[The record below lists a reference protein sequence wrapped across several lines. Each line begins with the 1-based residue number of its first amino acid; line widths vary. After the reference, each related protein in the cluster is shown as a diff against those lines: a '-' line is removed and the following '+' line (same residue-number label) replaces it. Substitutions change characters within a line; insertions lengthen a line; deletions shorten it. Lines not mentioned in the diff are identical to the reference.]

1 MKRSKSSRILK
12 ILSYVLLITGMIVI
26 LYPFYLTIITALKTP
41 QESSQ
46 SFFSFP
52 QSFYLGNF
60 VNVLQ
65 KANYFVF
72 FRNSAVVTLVSVFL
86 IMVLIPM
93 CSYAIARNMEKRYY
107 KTMYFYL
114 LAGIFVPFQVIMV
127 PLVKY
132 LAKLKLCNIPGLII
146 MCVTLASSQGV
157 FLLVNYIRSVPRD
170 LEEAAYIDGC
180 GTVKAYVK
188 IVLPM
193 IKPILATIFVLNAL
207 WVWNDF
213 QMPLLILNQSQD
225 MWTLPLEF
233 VVDTYK
239 ENTVKVF
246 IQCVG
251 ETAFRFR
258 MYTPGNEHPF
268 DNSIYQLEGQN
279 GVNITENEEFIS
291 ISKGKIEARVRKYP
305 WEVSYYLDGKLKTKE
320 QIKDSNVDNM
330 CKNLPVGFTYDENKE
345 IIGVNETMYLY
356 ADEEFYGFGE
366 KFTDFG
372 KRGQTINCWQT
383 DALSTNTEKS
393 YKNHPFFM
401 SSRGYA
407 ILLNTYT
414 RSKFEMGSFSNVAY
428 NMSVEDKVLDYVIWM
443 GNDYKALLKSY
454 INQTGKIPM
463 IPKWALGLWMSKC
476 SYQTQDE
483 IYEVVKIS
491 KERDIKIDVIHI
503 DGWQKE
509 GDAGAWVWDYERFP
523 NPEEMIYKLKKEG
536 IHLCLWI
543 FPYIDENSKYFK
555 EAEEKGFLVK
565 NTKGV
570 TSRFYSTATSTSKV
584 GCFDFTN
591 PHFIEWYKPKVRSV
605 VSMGIGAVKTDFSEA
620 VPEDAVYFDGS
631 TGIQGHNKL
640 TFLYAKTIYD
650 IMAEVKIPLG
660 ELPMLWGRSG
670 YAGSHTIPAAWAGDS
685 STHLNNH
692 ACILRGG
699 LSASMSGI
707 PFWGFDMGGFYNT
720 DHEGYECVPTDEEY
734 IRSCQFGFFNSLSRC
749 HGKTPREPW
758 NFGEKAE
765 KIFKKFNDIRHLLLP
780 YLYSTTYKTHLSDIP
795 VIRPVVMEYPEDR
808 SARNVELEYFL
819 GDSLL
824 VVPVFD
830 QEDEIDVYLPN
841 GQWID
846 LFTHER
852 IKGGRWV
859 KRKIELDKI
868 PVFIRQNKMIPMLTK
883 IPENIE
889 EKYENLDVILFCE
902 DEIRD
907 TYIDDGNV
915 QNLKAKIEEGTL
927 FINTD
932 MDASYF
938 TVYAEKCLDNAVVN
952 GQNWE
957 IKKEK
962 EGYYKVALE
971 K

>member
-1 MKRSKSSRILK
+1 
-12 ILSYVLLITGMIVI
+12 
-26 LYPFYLTIITALKTP
+26 
-41 QESSQ
+41 
-46 SFFSFP
+46 
-52 QSFYLGNF
+52 
-60 VNVLQ
+60 
-65 KANYFVF
+65 
-72 FRNSAVVTLVSVFL
+72 
-86 IMVLIPM
+86 
-93 CSYAIARNMEKRYY
+93 
-107 KTMYFYL
+107 
-114 LAGIFVPFQVIMV
+114 
-127 PLVKY
+127 
-132 LAKLKLCNIPGLII
+132 
-146 MCVTLASSQGV
+146 
-157 FLLVNYIRSVPRD
+157 
-170 LEEAAYIDGC
+170 
-180 GTVKAYVK
+180 
-188 IVLPM
+188 
-193 IKPILATIFVLNAL
+193 
-207 WVWNDF
+207 
-213 QMPLLILNQSQD
+213 
-225 MWTLPLEF
+225 
-233 VVDTYK
+233 
-239 ENTVKVF
+239 
-246 IQCVG
+246 
-251 ETAFRFR
+251 
-258 MYTPGNEHPF
+258 
-268 DNSIYQLEGQN
+268 
-279 GVNITENEEFIS
+279 
-291 ISKGKIEARVRKYP
+291 
-305 WEVSYYLDGKLKTKE
+305 
-320 QIKDSNVDNM
+320 
-330 CKNLPVGFTYDENKE
+330 
-345 IIGVNETMYLY
+345 
-356 ADEEFYGFGE
+356 
-366 KFTDFG
+366 
-372 KRGQTINCWQT
+372 
-383 DALSTNTEKS
+383 
-393 YKNHPFFM
+393 
-401 SSRGYA
+401 
-407 ILLNTYT
+407 
-414 RSKFEMGSFSNVAY
+414 MGSFSNVAY

-795 VIRPVVMEYPEDR
+795 VIRPVV
-808 SARNVELEYFL
+808 ALEFNQ
-819 GDSLL
+819 GNQPTIS
-824 VVPVFD
+824 VC
-830 QEDEIDVYLPN
+830 
-841 GQWID
+841 
-846 LFTHER
+846 H
-852 IKGGRWV
+852 V
-859 KRKIELDKI
+859 KK
-868 PVFIRQNKMIPMLTK
+868 QS
-883 IPENIE
+883 ENIISFLE
-889 EKYENLDVILFCE
+889 AHQYACEGLLPLDGDVIIFVGIMDSDFRTESIEAFYVPKGTFVKLNPLIVHGTQYPVDKE
-902 DEIRD
+902 DVHIVCMLPGRTFKNDMLSRRLETGEQIRI
-907 TYIDDGNV
+907 TRGY
-915 QNLKAKIEEGTL
+915 
-927 FINTD
+927 
-932 MDASYF
+932 
-938 TVYAEKCLDNAVVN
+938 
-952 GQNWE
+952 
-957 IKKEK
+957 KK
-962 EGYYKVALE
+962 
-971 K
+971 

>member
-1 MKRSKSSRILK
+1 MGRKVEV
-12 ILSYVLLITGMIVI
+12 SYNPQLG
-26 LYPFYLTIITALKTP
+26 YL
-41 QESSQ
+41 Q
-46 SFFSFP
+46 
-52 QSFYLGNF
+52 
-60 VNVLQ
+60 
-65 KANYFVF
+65 
-72 FRNSAVVTLVSVFL
+72 
-86 IMVLIPM
+86 
-93 CSYAIARNMEKRYY
+93 
-107 KTMYFYL
+107 
-114 LAGIFVPFQVIMV
+114 
-127 PLVKY
+127 
-132 LAKLKLCNIPGLII
+132 
-146 MCVTLASSQGV
+146 
-157 FLLVNYIRSVPRD
+157 
-170 LEEAAYIDGC
+170 
-180 GTVKAYVK
+180 
-188 IVLPM
+188 
-193 IKPILATIFVLNAL
+193 TIFHHNF
-207 WVWNDF
+207 DF
-213 QMPLLILNQSQD
+213 LTGIKSYTERTD
-225 MWTLPLEF
+225 GVEF

-251 ETAFRFR
+251 EAAFRFR

-749 HGKTPREPW
+749 HGKTTREPW

-962 EGYYKVALE
+962 EGYYKIALE

>member
-1 MKRSKSSRILK
+1 MGKKVEV
-12 ILSYVLLITGMIVI
+12 SYNPQLG
-26 LYPFYLTIITALKTP
+26 YL
-41 QESSQ
+41 Q
-46 SFFSFP
+46 
-52 QSFYLGNF
+52 
-60 VNVLQ
+60 
-65 KANYFVF
+65 
-72 FRNSAVVTLVSVFL
+72 
-86 IMVLIPM
+86 
-93 CSYAIARNMEKRYY
+93 
-107 KTMYFYL
+107 
-114 LAGIFVPFQVIMV
+114 
-127 PLVKY
+127 
-132 LAKLKLCNIPGLII
+132 
-146 MCVTLASSQGV
+146 
-157 FLLVNYIRSVPRD
+157 
-170 LEEAAYIDGC
+170 
-180 GTVKAYVK
+180 
-188 IVLPM
+188 
-193 IKPILATIFVLNAL
+193 TIFHHNF
-207 WVWNDF
+207 DF
-213 QMPLLILNQSQD
+213 LTGIKSYTERTD
-225 MWTLPLEF
+225 GVEF

-279 GVNITENEEFIS
+279 GVNITE
-291 ISKGKIEARVRKYP
+291 
-305 WEVSYYLDGKLKTKE
+305 
-320 QIKDSNVDNM
+320 
-330 CKNLPVGFTYDENKE
+330 
-345 IIGVNETMYLY
+345 
-356 ADEEFYGFGE
+356 
-366 KFTDFG
+366 
-372 KRGQTINCWQT
+372 
-383 DALSTNTEKS
+383 
-393 YKNHPFFM
+393 
-401 SSRGYA
+401 
-407 ILLNTYT
+407 
-414 RSKFEMGSFSNVAY
+414 
-428 NMSVEDKVLDYVIWM
+428 
-443 GNDYKALLKSY
+443 
-454 INQTGKIPM
+454 
-463 IPKWALGLWMSKC
+463 
-476 SYQTQDE
+476 
-483 IYEVVKIS
+483 
-491 KERDIKIDVIHI
+491 
-503 DGWQKE
+503 
-509 GDAGAWVWDYERFP
+509 
-523 NPEEMIYKLKKEG
+523 
-536 IHLCLWI
+536 
-543 FPYIDENSKYFK
+543 
-555 EAEEKGFLVK
+555 
-565 NTKGV
+565 
-570 TSRFYSTATSTSKV
+570 
-584 GCFDFTN
+584 
-591 PHFIEWYKPKVRSV
+591 KVRSV

-962 EGYYKVALE
+962 EGYYKIALE

>member
-1 MKRSKSSRILK
+1 MGKKVEV
-12 ILSYVLLITGMIVI
+12 SYNPQLG
-26 LYPFYLTIITALKTP
+26 YL
-41 QESSQ
+41 Q
-46 SFFSFP
+46 
-52 QSFYLGNF
+52 
-60 VNVLQ
+60 
-65 KANYFVF
+65 
-72 FRNSAVVTLVSVFL
+72 
-86 IMVLIPM
+86 
-93 CSYAIARNMEKRYY
+93 
-107 KTMYFYL
+107 
-114 LAGIFVPFQVIMV
+114 
-127 PLVKY
+127 
-132 LAKLKLCNIPGLII
+132 
-146 MCVTLASSQGV
+146 
-157 FLLVNYIRSVPRD
+157 
-170 LEEAAYIDGC
+170 
-180 GTVKAYVK
+180 
-188 IVLPM
+188 
-193 IKPILATIFVLNAL
+193 TIFHHNF
-207 WVWNDF
+207 DF
-213 QMPLLILNQSQD
+213 LTGIKSYTERTD
-225 MWTLPLEF
+225 GVEF

-591 PHFIEWYKPKVRSV
+591 PHFIEWYKPKVMPLPGAEMATTAQIYAKNGVTGEVIRGEKVKGDGEWHALSLEIPGGQTGHISEVGIILCGVAKGFAMGDVAAYIDDLYIDGNPDYRLDFGRMKLDSWHVTHQEVPQFAKLKGHSYLGGQYLSLSCADFAEMYTGHHLWNNYRVTAVLKPVTGTEHFVNIRVQGAMRSYAAGFSKNNKLV
-605 VSMGIGAVKTDFSEA
+605 LRKNYYGYTTLCETDFEWKVDEEYKISLTA
-620 VPEDAVYFDGS
+620 DGS
-631 TGIQGHNKL
+631 TISVSVNDKEYLKFTDSDLPLLTGCAGISVEK
-640 TFLYAKTIYD
+640 
-650 IMAEVKIPLG
+650 
-660 ELPMLWGRSG
+660 
-670 YAGSHTIPAAWAGDS
+670 GSHCLYRDIAITG
-685 STHLNNH
+685 
-692 ACILRGG
+692 
-699 LSASMSGI
+699 
-707 PFWGFDMGGFYNT
+707 
-720 DHEGYECVPTDEEY
+720 
-734 IRSCQFGFFNSLSRC
+734 
-749 HGKTPREPW
+749 RE
-758 NFGEKAE
+758 
-765 KIFKKFNDIRHLLLP
+765 
-780 YLYSTTYKTHLSDIP
+780 
-795 VIRPVVMEYPEDR
+795 
-808 SARNVELEYFL
+808 
-819 GDSLL
+819 
-824 VVPVFD
+824 
-830 QEDEIDVYLPN
+830 
-841 GQWID
+841 
-846 LFTHER
+846 
-852 IKGGRWV
+852 
-859 KRKIELDKI
+859 
-868 PVFIRQNKMIPMLTK
+868 
-883 IPENIE
+883 
-889 EKYENLDVILFCE
+889 
-902 DEIRD
+902 
-907 TYIDDGNV
+907 
-915 QNLKAKIEEGTL
+915 
-927 FINTD
+927 
-932 MDASYF
+932 
-938 TVYAEKCLDNAVVN
+938 
-952 GQNWE
+952 
-957 IKKEK
+957 
-962 EGYYKVALE
+962 
-971 K
+971 

>member
-1 MKRSKSSRILK
+1 MGKKVEV
-12 ILSYVLLITGMIVI
+12 SYNPQLG
-26 LYPFYLTIITALKTP
+26 YL
-41 QESSQ
+41 Q
-46 SFFSFP
+46 
-52 QSFYLGNF
+52 
-60 VNVLQ
+60 
-65 KANYFVF
+65 
-72 FRNSAVVTLVSVFL
+72 
-86 IMVLIPM
+86 
-93 CSYAIARNMEKRYY
+93 
-107 KTMYFYL
+107 
-114 LAGIFVPFQVIMV
+114 
-127 PLVKY
+127 
-132 LAKLKLCNIPGLII
+132 
-146 MCVTLASSQGV
+146 
-157 FLLVNYIRSVPRD
+157 
-170 LEEAAYIDGC
+170 
-180 GTVKAYVK
+180 
-188 IVLPM
+188 
-193 IKPILATIFVLNAL
+193 TIFHHNF
-207 WVWNDF
+207 DF
-213 QMPLLILNQSQD
+213 LTGIKSYTERTD
-225 MWTLPLEF
+225 GVEF

-251 ETAFRFR
+251 EAAFRFR

-692 ACILRGG
+692 ACIL
-699 LSASMSGI
+699 SY
-707 PFWGFDMGGFYNT
+707 FYMANLDSVT
-720 DHEGYECVPTDEEY
+720 KKAAQMAKQKGSKIFMDADSYTDELLDAISWIDIFIGSEFVYEKMLEAGKSVKENCEY
-734 IRSCQFGFFNSLSRC
+734 LYNKGPEIVIF
-749 HGKTPREPW
+749 T
-758 NFGEKAE
+758 FGEKGCAGISKE
-765 KIFKKFNDIRHLLLP
+765 GFFEIPAFDVDVKDTVGAGDVFHGAFLAAIVKG
-780 YLYSTTYKTHLSDIP
+780 LSPKDAARFASGVAAIKCTRIGGRAGIP
-795 VIRPVVMEYPEDR
+795 NWEVTD
-808 SARNVELEYFL
+808 NFLET
-819 GDSLL
+819 G
-824 VVPVFD
+824 
-830 QEDEIDVYLPN
+830 EIDYRE
-841 GQWID
+841 ID
-846 LFTHER
+846 ER
-852 IKGGRWV
+852 VKKYGRG
-859 KRKIELDKI
+859 IEY
-868 PVFIRQNKMIPMLTK
+868 V
-883 IPENIE
+883 
-889 EKYENLDVILFCE
+889 
-902 DEIRD
+902 
-907 TYIDDGNV
+907 
-915 QNLKAKIEEGTL
+915 
-927 FINTD
+927 
-932 MDASYF
+932 
-938 TVYAEKCLDNAVVN
+938 
-952 GQNWE
+952 
-957 IKKEK
+957 
-962 EGYYKVALE
+962 
-971 K
+971 

>member
-1 MKRSKSSRILK
+1 MGKKVEV
-12 ILSYVLLITGMIVI
+12 SYNPQLG
-26 LYPFYLTIITALKTP
+26 YL
-41 QESSQ
+41 Q
-46 SFFSFP
+46 
-52 QSFYLGNF
+52 
-60 VNVLQ
+60 
-65 KANYFVF
+65 
-72 FRNSAVVTLVSVFL
+72 
-86 IMVLIPM
+86 
-93 CSYAIARNMEKRYY
+93 
-107 KTMYFYL
+107 
-114 LAGIFVPFQVIMV
+114 
-127 PLVKY
+127 
-132 LAKLKLCNIPGLII
+132 
-146 MCVTLASSQGV
+146 
-157 FLLVNYIRSVPRD
+157 
-170 LEEAAYIDGC
+170 
-180 GTVKAYVK
+180 
-188 IVLPM
+188 
-193 IKPILATIFVLNAL
+193 TIFHHNF
-207 WVWNDF
+207 DF
-213 QMPLLILNQSQD
+213 LTGIKSYTERTD
-225 MWTLPLEF
+225 GVEF

-414 RSKFEMGSFSNVAY
+414 RSKFE
-428 NMSVEDKVLDYVIWM
+428 
-443 GNDYKALLKSY
+443 
-454 INQTGKIPM
+454 
-463 IPKWALGLWMSKC
+463 
-476 SYQTQDE
+476 
-483 IYEVVKIS
+483 
-491 KERDIKIDVIHI
+491 
-503 DGWQKE
+503 
-509 GDAGAWVWDYERFP
+509 
-523 NPEEMIYKLKKEG
+523 
-536 IHLCLWI
+536 
-543 FPYIDENSKYFK
+543 
-555 EAEEKGFLVK
+555 
-565 NTKGV
+565 
-570 TSRFYSTATSTSKV
+570 
-584 GCFDFTN
+584 
-591 PHFIEWYKPKVRSV
+591 
-605 VSMGIGAVKTDFSEA
+605 
-620 VPEDAVYFDGS
+620 
-631 TGIQGHNKL
+631 
-640 TFLYAKTIYD
+640 
-650 IMAEVKIPLG
+650 
-660 ELPMLWGRSG
+660 
-670 YAGSHTIPAAWAGDS
+670 
-685 STHLNNH
+685 
-692 ACILRGG
+692 
-699 LSASMSGI
+699 I

-962 EGYYKVALE
+962 EGYYKIALE

>member
-1 MKRSKSSRILK
+1 MGKKVEV
-12 ILSYVLLITGMIVI
+12 SYNPQLG
-26 LYPFYLTIITALKTP
+26 YL
-41 QESSQ
+41 Q
-46 SFFSFP
+46 
-52 QSFYLGNF
+52 
-60 VNVLQ
+60 
-65 KANYFVF
+65 
-72 FRNSAVVTLVSVFL
+72 
-86 IMVLIPM
+86 
-93 CSYAIARNMEKRYY
+93 
-107 KTMYFYL
+107 
-114 LAGIFVPFQVIMV
+114 
-127 PLVKY
+127 
-132 LAKLKLCNIPGLII
+132 
-146 MCVTLASSQGV
+146 
-157 FLLVNYIRSVPRD
+157 
-170 LEEAAYIDGC
+170 
-180 GTVKAYVK
+180 
-188 IVLPM
+188 
-193 IKPILATIFVLNAL
+193 TIFHHNF
-207 WVWNDF
+207 DF
-213 QMPLLILNQSQD
+213 LTGIKSYTERTD
-225 MWTLPLEF
+225 GVEF

-907 TYIDDGNV
+907 TYIDEKIGILLMIGPCV
-915 QNLKAKIEEGTL
+915 VLLTQRFWAKISDRTGKRKEVLLVTIVGSGFSMLLYYLGNSFLCMFFATVVVTSFTTAVIPL
-927 FINTD
+927 S
-932 MDASYF
+932 DAILIARS
-938 TVYAEKCLDNAVVN
+938 L
-952 GQNWE
+952 
-957 IKKEK
+957 K
-962 EGYYKVALE
+962 EGYSYSIIRLGGTLGYAVMTICAGMYLKTRPQMQFVFAFFAYMILFCFCIGLKE
-971 K
+971 ERNGQIVINEVVQENEQNRIFKNRDVYIVLGLAFVSQMGLSFYTGLLDRIF

>member
-1 MKRSKSSRILK
+1 MKKRSFRSTFVS
-12 ILSYVLLITGMIVI
+12 VI
-26 LYPFYLTIITALKTP
+26 LVITVAISIVNLAVYGINIKKIRQVEVLKMKTAGERIDDMITISLNNIKGLKQICCTDNYARNILLKNNEKNDIGTKFENQNYMDNALKHIASMDTLILRATIVNK
-41 QESSQ
+41 
-46 SFFSFP
+46 
-52 QSFYLGNF
+52 YGNI
-60 VNVLQ
+60 
-65 KANYFVF
+65 YCTDT
-72 FRNSAVVTLVSVFL
+72 S
-86 IMVLIPM
+86 IPEE
-93 CSYAIARNMEKRYY
+93 YVKTIRNMTKEWMLFEGKEDEYYYGGLQGDNANILTFLYPLHTYGNTPIALLAVDINY
-107 KTMYFYL
+107 KTFQSILENAFYE
-114 LAGIFVPFQVIMV
+114 
-127 PLVKY
+127 
-132 LAKLKLCNIPGLII
+132 
-146 MCVTLASSQGV
+146 
-157 FLLVNYIRSVPRD
+157 D
-170 LEEAAYIDGC
+170 
-180 GTVKAYVK
+180 
-188 IVLPM
+188 
-193 IKPILATIFVLNAL
+193 
-207 WVWNDF
+207 
-213 QMPLLILNQSQD
+213 
-225 MWTLPLEF
+225 
-233 VVDTYK
+233 
-239 ENTVKVF
+239 
-246 IQCVG
+246 
-251 ETAFRFR
+251 
-258 MYTPGNEHPF
+258 
-268 DNSIYQLEGQN
+268 
-279 GVNITENEEFIS
+279 
-291 ISKGKIEARVRKYP
+291 
-305 WEVSYYLDGKLKTKE
+305 
-320 QIKDSNVDNM
+320 
-330 CKNLPVGFTYDENKE
+330 
-345 IIGVNETMYLY
+345 NETMYLY

-962 EGYYKVALE
+962 EGYYKIALE

>member
-1 MKRSKSSRILK
+1 MKK
-12 ILSYVLLITGMIVI
+12 ILVVEDEYYARKSIVKI
-26 LYPFYLTIITALKTP
+26 L
-41 QESSQ
+41 QESDLDIQVCGEAANGMKAIELLEEYKDIALVITDIQMQKMGGLELAS
-46 SFFSFP
+46 
-52 QSFYLGNF
+52 YLH
-60 VNVLQ
+60 
-65 KANYFVF
+65 KH
-72 FRNSAVVTLVSVFL
+72 
-86 IMVLIPM
+86 IPEIDVLILTAFENFD
-93 CSYAIARNMEKRYY
+93 YAREALRYN
-107 KTMYFYL
+107 
-114 LAGIFVPFQVIMV
+114 
-127 PLVKY
+127 VKD
-132 LAKLKLCNIPGLII
+132 
-146 MCVTLASSQGV
+146 
-157 FLLVNYIRSVPRD
+157 YIV
-170 LEEAAYIDGC
+170 
-180 GTVKAYVK
+180 
-188 IVLPM
+188 
-193 IKPILATIFVLNAL
+193 KPI
-207 WVWNDF
+207 
-213 QMPLLILNQSQD
+213 
-225 MWTLPLEF
+225 
-233 VVDTYK
+233 YK
-239 ENTVKVF
+239 ENLLPPVKKVLEKQEEKSRNQEKIKNYYQWEAAKNYFPVKTIVTHEELYKEFFSYNAIHQEEKFCIVVMQEEELVTDVELVNRIIQEKYRGF
-246 IQCVG
+246 IKDFFFSKINEEYVMLLSGIECMDNELIVQEKVESMLSYFCTCKHMNITMGVG
-251 ETAFRFR
+251 LVYSSKEK
-258 MYTPGNEHPF
+258 
-268 DNSIYQLEGQN
+268 IYQSY
-279 GVNITENEEFIS
+279 NE
-291 ISKGKIEARVRKYP
+291 A
-305 WEVSYYLDGKLKTKE
+305 
-320 QIKDSNVDNM
+320 
-330 CKNLPVGFTYDENKE
+330 
-345 IIGVNETMYLY
+345 LY
-356 ADEEFYGFGE
+356 A
-366 KFTDFG
+366 
-372 KRGQTINCWQT
+372 
-383 DALSTNTEKS
+383 
-393 YKNHPFFM
+393 
-401 SSRGYA
+401 
-407 ILLNTYT
+407 LNQ
-414 RSKFEMGSFSNVAY
+414 RLIQGWN
-428 NMSVEDKVLDYVIWM
+428 VIWM

-962 EGYYKVALE
+962 EGYYKIALE